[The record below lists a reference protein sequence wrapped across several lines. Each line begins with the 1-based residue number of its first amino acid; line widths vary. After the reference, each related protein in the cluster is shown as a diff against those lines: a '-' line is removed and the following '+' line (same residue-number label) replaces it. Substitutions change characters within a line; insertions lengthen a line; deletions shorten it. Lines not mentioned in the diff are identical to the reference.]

1 MTLQLKTFLMLFI
14 LIILIVGGISIVYTK
29 QNTASLESQLKKCSN
44 GYGNNTFLLPRYTG
58 DSIKEGAFTDYT
70 RPNACLDAGN

>member
-29 QNTASLESQLKKCSN
+29 QNTASLESQLKKMQQWIWQQH
-44 GYGNNTFLLPRYTG
+44 FLTPKIYR
-58 DSIKEGAFTDYT
+58 
-70 RPNACLDAGN
+70 